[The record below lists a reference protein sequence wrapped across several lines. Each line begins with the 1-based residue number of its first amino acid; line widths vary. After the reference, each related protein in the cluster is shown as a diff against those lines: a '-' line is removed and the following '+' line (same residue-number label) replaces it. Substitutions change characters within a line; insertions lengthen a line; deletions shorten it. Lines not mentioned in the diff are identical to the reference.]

1 MIVYESIDK
10 IINPQ
15 EINATAVIAVSSAA
29 ILINGLTAWLLMKGQ
44 GDDINIKAA
53 YLHAAT
59 DALVSVS
66 VVISGIIISTTGWV
80 LMDPLLS
87 LAVSIFIALPTI
99 KLILTTLKTI
109 INR

>member
-1 MIVYESIDK
+1 
-10 IINPQ
+10 
-15 EINATAVIAVSSAA
+15 
-29 ILINGLTAWLLMKGQ
+29 MKGR

-59 DALVSVS
+59 DALVSIS
-66 VVISGIIISTTGWV
+66 VVISGIIISTTGY
-80 LMDPLLS
+80 MIIDPLLS

-99 KLILTTLKTI
+99 NLIHTALKTI